1 MLFQISNPHSPL
13 IPVLSPRDLR
23 FWFHLL
29 DLSAPVSWK
38 ALCKV
43 QFKDKK
49 QRRLVPRAS
58 RTNTPKEIIKPIQ
71 KLYYVLC
78 IVWNEVLMIRKT
90 LSSTQ
95 TTPLGGNCLLN
106 HWVCTGTSD
115 FVQNWMYHLLSTPVR
130 PLFFPGQSVVSPFAS
145 YPRQILAYHTCTT
158 SIPTPLSNQFKL
170 QNIFKSAH
178 WPAPLSLFNICPNH
192 HHASH
197 GHL

>member
-13 IPVLSPRDLR
+13 IPALSPMDLR
-23 FWFHLL
+23 FWLHLL
-29 DLSAPVSWK
+29 DLSAPPVSWE

-43 QFKDKK
+43 QFEDKK

-58 RTNTPKEIIKPIQ
+58 RKNTPKEIIKPTQ
-71 KLYYVLC
+71 KLHYVLC

-95 TTPLGGNCLLN
+95 TTPLGGNSRLN
-106 HWVCTGTSD
+106 HWVGTGTSD
-115 FVQNWMYHLLSTPVR
+115 FVQNWMYDLLSAPVR
-130 PLFFPGQSVVSPFAS
+130 PLFFPGQSVVSLFAS
-145 YPRQILAYHTCTT
+145 YPRQILAYHTCST
-158 SIPTPLSNQFKL
+158 PTPLYNQFKL

-178 WPAPLSLFNICPNH
+178 CPAPLSLFNFCPNH

-197 GHL
+197 GHLE